1 MEKDPV
7 SPLLDLVFVSGLSGA
22 GKSVALDMLEDLD
35 YFCIDNLP
43 LALAANLDPAS
54 LAGNDARYQRIAVGI
69 DARASADDVRAFPE
83 YLQQARARSS
93 HSVRLLYLTASFDVL
108 IRRFSET
115 RRKHPL
121 TGPDHDLGEALRSEQ
136 QLLDPVAQIAD
147 ITLDTSDTNLHE
159 LRELIRT
166 TLSPDNS
173 PGLNLATV
181 VRSFGFKHGAPKGLD
196 LVFDVRC
203 LPNPHW
209 APELRSGT
217 GRDPAVQAWL
227 RDQPEVMQMR
237 EDILHFLRRWI
248 PHYAA
253 QNRHYLTVGI
263 GCTGGQHRSVF
274 LAEEVALALGAD
286 FPMVSVRHTELP

>member
-1 MEKDPV
+1 M
-7 SPLLDLVFVSGLSGA
+7 SPAPDLVFVSGLSGA

-43 LALAANLDPAS
+43 LALIANLDPAS
-54 LAGNDARYQRIAVGI
+54 LTGQDARHQRIAVGM
-69 DARASADDVRAFPE
+69 DARASAADVRAFPD
-83 YLQQARARSS
+83 YLNQARSRSDYA
-93 HSVRLLYLTASFDVL
+93 VRLLYLTASTEVL

-121 TGPDHDLGEALRSEQ
+121 TGPDHDLREAIVSEQ
-136 QLLDPVAQIAD
+136 QLLAPVAEVAD
-147 ITLDTSDTNLHE
+147 ITLDTSETNLHE

-166 TLSPDNS
+166 TLRPDNS
-173 PGLNLATV
+173 PGLSLATV
-181 VRSFGFKHGAPKGLD
+181 VRSFGFKHGAPTGLD

-209 APELRSGT
+209 SPELRSGT
-217 GRDPAVQAWL
+217 GRDPKVQAWL
-227 RDQPEVMQMR
+227 RAQPEVMQMR
-237 EDILHFLRRWI
+237 ADILQFLQRWM

-274 LAEEVALALGAD
+274 LAEEVAQALRND
-286 FPMVSVRHTELP
+286 FPLVNVRHTELP